1 MCAASEDWQLWLGQ
15 VTDSEYFQLEKCFAM
30 AMVSS
35 IQSCPAL
42 TIIEPLIAVEEVEVE
57 LVGFASGGGGMIMMF
72 TNRIRSFFKVI
83 ISTNFDYY
91 Y

>member
-15 VTDSEYFQLEKCFAM
+15 VTDSEYFQLEKRFAM

-42 TIIEPLIAVEEVEVE
+42 TIIKPLIAVEEVE
-57 LVGFASGGGGMIMMF
+57 LVGFASCGGGMIMMF

-83 ISTNFDYY
+83 ISSNFDYY